1 MTKPMARRT
10 FLRRAGI
17 AGLAAMA
24 GGAGAIYAAR
34 RGGLLPPDHGGLFGI
49 GETLTYGA
57 QRLLVR
63 RHTLAREFDRS
74 HISKVAEING
84 YPPENDRY
92 LELLAARFDDWR
104 LTVDG
109 LVARPASFSLPEL
122 QRMPRHSQITLHVCE
137 EGWSFIAE
145 WTGVALSHVLDLVG
159 TSPAA
164 KYVVFMP
171 YDDWWGSLDM
181 VDALHDQTLLAYG
194 MNGGDLPTEHGA
206 PLRLRV
212 ARQLGYVSIKYLSRI
227 VVTDSLAA
235 FGEGLGS
242 AAPEIGYSWY
252 AGI

>member
-1 MTKPMARRT
+1 MKRIARRT
-10 FLRRAGI
+10 FLRAGI
-17 AGLAAMA
+17 ASIA
-24 GGAGAIYAAR
+24 GVAGISGAIFAAR
-34 RGGLLPPDHGGLFGI
+34 RGGLVPPDHGGLFGI

-57 QRLLVR
+57 QRLLVSR
-63 RHTLAREFDRS
+63 QTLAREFDRS
-74 HISKVAEING
+74 HISTVAEVNG
-84 YPPENDRY
+84 YPPENDQY
-92 LELLAARFDDWR
+92 LRLLANNFDNWR

-109 LVARPASFSLPEL
+109 LVARPTSFSLSEL
-122 QRMPRHSQITLHVCE
+122 QRLPSRSQITLHVCE

-145 WTGVALSHVLDLVG
+145 WTGVPVSLLLDLVG
-159 TSPAA
+159 ASPAA
-164 KYVVFMP
+164 RYVVFRP

-194 MNGGDLPTEHGA
+194 MNGRNLPTEHGA

-227 VVTDSLAA
+227 TVTDSLAA
-235 FGEGLGS
+235 FGRGLGS

>member
-1 MTKPMARRT
+1 MKRIARRT
-10 FLRRAGI
+10 FLRAGI
-17 AGLAAMA
+17 SSVAAVAGI
-24 GGAGAIYAAR
+24 GGTIYAAR
-34 RGGLLPPDHGGLFGI
+34 RGGLVPPDHGGLFGI

-57 QRLLVR
+57 QRLLVSR
-63 RHTLAREFDRS
+63 QTLAREFDRGQ
-74 HISKVAEING
+74 ISTVAEING
-84 YPPENDRY
+84 YPPENDQY
-92 LELLAARFDDWR
+92 LRLLANNFDDWR

-109 LVARPASFSLPEL
+109 LVARPTSFSLSEL
-122 QRMPRHSQITLHVCE
+122 QRLPRRSQITLHVCE

-145 WTGVALSHVLDLVG
+145 WTGVPLSLLLDLVG
-159 TSPAA
+159 ASPLA

-194 MNGGDLPTEHGA
+194 MNGRDLPREHGA

-227 VVTDSLAA
+227 IVTDSLAT
-235 FGEGLGS
+235 FGQGLGS

>member
-1 MTKPMARRT
+1 MIERIARRA
-10 FLRRAGI
+10 FLRAGLSTIAGVAGI
-17 AGLAAMA
+17 G
-24 GGAGAIYAAR
+24 GAIYTAR
-34 RGGLLPPDHGGLFGI
+34 HRGLVPPDHSGLFGI

-57 QRLLVR
+57 QRLLVSR
-63 RHTLAREFDRS
+63 QTLAREFDRS
-74 HISKVAEING
+74 HISKVAEVNG
-84 YPPENDRY
+84 YPPENDQY
-92 LELLAARFDDWR
+92 LGLAASSFDDWR

-109 LVARPASFSLPEL
+109 LVARPASFSLSEL
-122 QRMPRHSQITLHVCE
+122 QRLPSRSQITLHVCE

-145 WTGVALSHVLDLVG
+145 WTGVPLSFLLDLVG
-159 TSPAA
+159 ASAA
-164 KYVVFMP
+164 ARYVVFMP

-194 MNGGDLPTEHGA
+194 MNGRNLPTEHGA

-227 VVTDSLAA
+227 TVTDSLAA
-235 FGEGLGS
+235 FGRGLGS

>member
-17 AGLAAMA
+17 AGLAAVA
-24 GGAGAIYAAR
+24 GGSGAIYAAR
-34 RGGLLPPDHGGLFGI
+34 RGGLLPPDHGGLFGVS
-49 GETLTYGA
+49 ETLTYGA
-57 QRLLVR
+57 QRLLVPH
-63 RHTLAREFDRS
+63 HTLAREFDRS
-74 HISKVAEING
+74 QISKVAEING

>member
-1 MTKPMARRT
+1 MTRLIARRT
-10 FLRRAGI
+10 FLRAGI
-17 AGLAAMA
+17 ASVAGAAGI
-24 GGAGAIYAAR
+24 GGAVHAAR
-34 RGGLLPPDHGGLFGI
+34 HGGLVPPDHGGIFGI

-57 QRLLVR
+57 QRLLVPR
-63 RHTLAREFDRS
+63 QTLAREFDRS
-74 HISKVAEING
+74 RISTVAEVNG
-84 YPPENDRY
+84 PPPENDPY
-92 LELLAARFDDWR
+92 LRLLAGNFDDWR
-104 LTVDG
+104 LAVDG
-109 LVARPASFSLPEL
+109 LVARPMSFSLPEL
-122 QRMPRHSQITLHVCE
+122 QRLPRRSQITLHVCE

-194 MNGGDLPTEHGA
+194 MNGRDLPTEHGA

-227 VVTDSLAA
+227 TVTDSLAA
-235 FGEGLGS
+235 FGRGLGS
-242 AAPEIGYSWY
+242 AAPELGYSWY